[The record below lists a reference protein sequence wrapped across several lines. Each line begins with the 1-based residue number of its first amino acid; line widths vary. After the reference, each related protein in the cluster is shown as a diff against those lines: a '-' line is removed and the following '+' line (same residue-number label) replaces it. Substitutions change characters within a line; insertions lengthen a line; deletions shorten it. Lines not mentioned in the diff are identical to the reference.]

1 MSRPESGLAGV
12 SLFSGLSPDALAEV
26 HRAAIT
32 RKAPKDSFLFHQG
45 DPAEAVFVLAE
56 GRAKLAQVTPDGQQV
71 VLRVVGPWEVIAVIS
86 LVSGRRYPVSAEAI
100 EDLVAL
106 AWPRE
111 TITQLAERF
120 PQIAINGVK
129 VMTESVQ
136 DFQNRYREMV
146 TERVERRIARA
157 VLRLAQQ
164 LGRKTDEGVLIDIP
178 LTRQDL
184 AEMTGT
190 TLYTVSRVLSQW
202 EALGLVQS
210 GRERIVVKFPHGLVR
225 IAEDLPGPSEETDA
239 R

>member
-1 MSRPESGLAGV
+1 MSQPENGLTATA
-12 SLFSGLSPDALAEV
+12 LFTGLSPEALEEV
-26 HRAAIT
+26 RRAAIT
-32 RKAPKDSFLFHQG
+32 RKTPKGGFLFYQG
-45 DPAEAVFVLAE
+45 DPAEAVFVLTE
-56 GRAKLAQVTPDGQQV
+56 GRAKLTQVTPDGQQV
-71 VLRVVGPWEVIAVIS
+71 VLRVVGPWEIIAVIAM
-86 LVSGRRYPVSAEAI
+86 VSGRRYPVSAEAI
-100 EDLVAL
+100 EDLTAL

-111 TITQLAERF
+111 TITRLSERF
-120 PQIAINGVK
+120 PLIALNGVK

-164 LGRKTDEGVLIDIP
+164 LGRKTEEGVLIDIP

-202 EALGLVQS
+202 EAQGLVES

-225 IAEDLPGPSEETDA
+225 IAEDLPGPPSKADTP
-239 R
+239 